1 MKPHETPES
10 SSIALAEEV
19 SQLVS
24 SGVLD
29 KDFVGYLKFAIEE
42 ERNRIMKKNRAENV
56 VVGGAGGEDD
66 VNYEFD
72 PGDPENR
79 WLSVLLL
86 IQQGVYSEMGRKIKD
101 YVDIY
106 WYSLRMKTKYQRQY
120 VLRKN
125 VEELGDWEVKKFRE
139 IGENIIGALGGGW
152 GGRGGFGGR
161 RRRRRR
167 ICG

>member
-56 VVGGAGGEDD
+56 VVGGAGGEDGTKRRKAL
-66 VNYEFD
+66 
-72 PGDPENR
+72 PSR
-79 WLSVLLL
+79 W
-86 IQQGVYSEMGRKIKD
+86 RKK
-101 YVDIY
+101 
-106 WYSLRMKTKYQRQY
+106 SLN
-120 VLRKN
+120 L
-125 VEELGDWEVKKFRE
+125 
-139 IGENIIGALGGGW
+139 
-152 GGRGGFGGR
+152 
-161 RRRRRR
+161 
-167 ICG
+167 